1 MDSTSIQYEAVKNAA
16 DEIMNRSSSM
26 DNLFGQFRKTM
37 GEIYQDDVFAGNASE
52 SFQEKFNQLQTKFDA
67 YVRTVEEF
75 SQIIEKARTE
85 TQDTENAIQR
95 EAEDLAD

>member
-37 GEIYQDDVFAGNASE
+37 GEIYQDDVFSGNASE